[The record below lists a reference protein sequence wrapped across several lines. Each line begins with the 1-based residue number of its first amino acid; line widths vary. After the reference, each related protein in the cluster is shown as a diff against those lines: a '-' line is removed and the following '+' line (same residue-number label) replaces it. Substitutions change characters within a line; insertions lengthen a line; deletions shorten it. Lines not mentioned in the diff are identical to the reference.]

1 MIKTLKKI
9 SIIYLLLQIG
19 LLTPIYAHAIEQD
32 KNPEIRQY
40 ETATETIKPALSQE
54 IIAQQKT
61 EISDSDK
68 DARELSMFFKIGIGL
83 NIIMLAAYITWAAGQ
98 WRQSNDKKD

>member
-1 MIKTLKKI
+1 M
-9 SIIYLLLQIG
+9 
-19 LLTPIYAHAIEQD
+19 PIYAHAIEQD
-32 KNPEIRQY
+32 QNLDSRQY
-40 ETATETIKPALSQE
+40 ETATETIKPALSQA

-61 EISDSDK
+61 ETSDIPE

-83 NIIMLAAYITWAAGQ
+83 NIIMLAAYISWAVRQ

>member
-19 LLTPIYAHAIEQD
+19 LLTPIYAQAIEQVNNQ
-32 KNPEIRQY
+32 KTNQY
-40 ETATETIKPALSQE
+40 KTATETIKPASSQL
-54 IIAQQKT
+54 ITT
-61 EISDSDK
+61 ELNTKPADTQDNG
-68 DARELSMFFKIGIGL
+68 RELSMFFKIGIGI
-83 NIIMLAAYITWAAGQ
+83 NIIMLAAYISWAVRQ

>member
-9 SIIYLLLQIG
+9 SIIYFLLQIG
-19 LLTPIYAHAIEQD
+19 LLTPIYAHAIEQGQ
-32 KNPEIRQY
+32 NLETRQY
-40 ETATETIKPALSQE
+40 ETANETIKPALSQT

-61 EISDSDK
+61 QTSDIPEDG
-68 DARELSMFFKIGIGL
+68 RELSMFFKIGIGL
-83 NIIMLAAYITWAAGQ
+83 NIIMLTAYITWAVRQ